1 MRRRPLTMTP
11 HEKREAILELWS
23 GAKHYSSSE
32 IGQLL
37 GISKNSVVGIV
48 NRARKEGDRRAVA
61 RVAGSPLAIKTTS
74 YPPKPRVSDK
84 RVKIRRKPVDEPRS
98 VTPKA
103 EVKTVFNIGMLECH
117 YPLDYT
123 TSDGFQVYCGADAS
137 EIFKKHSRAYCVEH
151 HKRMYYKAR
160 SSEPVKK
167 EEHRNVFQFNFTSQ
181 RGT

>member
-1 MRRRPLTMTP
+1 MTP
-11 HEKREAILELWS
+11 QEKRDAILELWS
-23 GAKHYSSSE
+23 GAKYYSSSD

-84 RVKIRRKPVDEPRS
+84 RVRIKRKPVDEPPRS

-117 YPLDYT
+117 YPLDYMT
-123 TSDGFQVYCGADAS
+123 RDGFQVYCGADAS

-151 HKRMYYKAR
+151 HGRMYYKAR
-160 SSEPVKK
+160 RSEGDKQETPKK
-167 EEHRNVFQFNFTSQ
+167 VEHRNVFQFNFTST

>member
-1 MRRRPLTMTP
+1 M
-11 HEKREAILELWS
+11 
-23 GAKHYSSSE
+23 
-32 IGQLL
+32 
-37 GISKNSVVGIV
+37 GIV

-61 RVAGSPLAIKTTS
+61 HVAGSPLAIKTTS

-84 RVKIRRKPVDEPRS
+84 RVRVRRKPVDEPPRS

-123 TSDGFQVYCGADAS
+123 TSVGFQVYCGADAS
-137 EIFKKHSRAYCVEH
+137 EVFKKNKRAYCVEH
-151 HKRMYYKAR
+151 HGRMYYKPKR
-160 SSEPVKK
+160 SEPVEKK
-167 EEHRNVFQFNFTSQ
+167 EQRNVFQFNFSSQ